1 VVASNASVVDSSGVV
16 TLEGVAELPV
26 SAGTCVLPVPDVT
39 VVWLETVPLPSTD

>member
-1 VVASNASVVDSSGVV
+1 VDLSDVERPKGVD
-16 TLEGVAELPV
+16 ELPV